1 MIEINKKIEK
11 ILEELDDK
19 EKIRVFYELGKYFL
33 VNMDYNELDHDMQ
46 NLLDDIANV
55 INDIENL

>member
-1 MIEINKKIEK
+1 MIEKNKKIEK

-33 VNMDYNELDHDMQ
+33 ANMDYNELDHDM
-46 NLLDDIANV
+46 
-55 INDIENL
+55 

>member
-1 MIEINKKIEK
+1 MIEKNKKIEK

-33 VNMDYNELDHDMQ
+33 ANMDYNELDHDMQ

>member
-1 MIEINKKIEK
+1 MIEKNKKIEK

-55 INDIENL
+55 INDVEKL